1 MSEEWLPPAFTA
13 FALVLVLGLLAVL
26 FLTRPRIVMVNDQ
39 VELKLTPSDVE
50 QRAFGRLGS
59 IPGCQM
65 KQSSVGQLSL
75 VTSTTPGWAIFFG
88 ILTLPIGL
96 LLIFLVRQTWTI
108 HVRYSDAAEG
118 TLVQVSGKTRKRV
131 AEQVADVFQNL

>member
-1 MSEEWLPPAFTA
+1 MSEELLTWGPVV
-13 FALVLVLGLLAVL
+13 FAGTLLVVLLW
-26 FLTRPRIVMVNDQ
+26 TRPRIVLVNDQ
-39 VELKLTPSDVE
+39 VELKLTASDVE

-65 KQSSVGQLSL
+65 NQSSGGQLSL
-75 VTSTTPGWAIFFG
+75 VTSTIPRWAIFFG

-96 LLIFLVRQTWTI
+96 LLLFLVRRTWTI

-118 TLVQVSGKTRKRV
+118 TLVQVSGKTKKRV
-131 AEQVADVFQNL
+131 AEQIADIFQNL

>member
-1 MSEEWLPPAFTA
+1 MNEELLGLAWAI
-13 FALVLVLGLLAVL
+13 LVLASLVVLL
-26 FLTRPRIVMVNDQ
+26 LTRPRVVLVND
-39 VELKLTPSDVE
+39 ELKLAQTPGDVE

-65 KQSSVGQLSL
+65 TQSSFGQLSIA
-75 VTSTTPGWAIFFG
+75 TTTTPLWAVFLG

-96 LLIFLVRQTWTI
+96 LLIFLVRRTWTI

-118 TLVQVSGKTRKRV
+118 TLVQVSGKTKKRV
-131 AEQVADVFQNL
+131 AEQIADIFQNL